1 MLRNGVMYAH
11 SRDARVAAA
20 AIVDAIVKATAETY
34 GVASG
39 DVRGWLESMRE
50 DPLQQRERARR
61 GVLLIS
67 ERSYLPPDGD
77 GALRRRDASD
87 ISVAALA
94 ARRSLPIYSYT

>member
-50 DPLQQRERARR
+50 DPWQQRERARR
-61 GVLLIS
+61 GVLLIVC
-67 ERSYLPPDGD
+67 EEQNLLEWLFD
-77 GALRRRDASD
+77 LRKVRL
-87 ISVAALA
+87 ALA
-94 ARRSLPIYSYT
+94 STDHQLM